1 MIWSVAC
8 GAGLV
13 VVVVVVGNG
22 KVGPVLYK
30 TKRSRGNS
38 LGTYLSDLYNTTG

>member
-1 MIWSVAC
+1 MIRSVGC
-8 GAGLV
+8 GAGV
-13 VVVVVVGNG
+13 VVVAVVGNG

-38 LGTYLSDLYNTTG
+38 LGTYLPDLYNTTG